1 MSMADV
7 TTGLGYGCTID
18 TSHCKEMLSLFQP
31 LNDVTLSKLLGTIA
45 CTHTGL
51 KMPRTHIQHS
61 VLLLVAAHHWCSRM
75 EEDCDNIFTFFSFT
89 SFRMHAPKTNWT
101 HVMENLEHEG
111 FNVPDE
117 KSFCL
122 LVSVYTKACE
132 TAYNLH
138 QYEVSFTIFPVIL
151 KDSTKIGAIH
161 HLWCVNPNLVLRGFV
176 NTHIDPNNLL
186 RILDICQELKI
197 LSPVLDATPFPFS
210 IKLAAIASWK
220 EHINLEKW
228 LNGNLSTYKDAFY
241 SSVQQQHA
249 AIMNVYQE
257 MCSTFFKILWTITVS
272 LNVNMQFLQVHS
284 RQLAS
289 HQLLE
294 EIKRLHVSSNPKIQS
309 AVTDAATSDG
319 SSEAI
324 EAEANTYCHQMFSGR
339 LSIDAMVQMLS
350 RFKELSD
357 RRWVT
362 EYENVWLSRSFYFN
376 F

>member
-1 MSMADV
+1 MRQRLAAKKQALKEKLLELNVKIDIEEELPNDPEVLGYLPPNGLCRYLGLFSGCSGNDFETVLAEIEKEMSMADV
-7 TTGLGYGCTID
+7 TTELGYGCTID
-18 TSHCKEMLSLFQP
+18 TSHCKEKLSLFQP

-89 SFRMHAPKTNWT
+89 AFRMHAPKTNWR

-132 TAYNLH
+132 
-138 QYEVSFTIFPVIL
+138 
-151 KDSTKIGAIH
+151 
-161 HLWCVNPNLVLRGFV
+161 
-176 NTHIDPNNLL
+176 
-186 RILDICQELKI
+186 I

-228 LNGNLSTYKDAFY
+228 LNGNLSTYKDAFC
-241 SSVQQQHA
+241 
-249 AIMNVYQE
+249 E
-257 MCSTFFKILWTITVS
+257 
-272 LNVNMQFLQVHS
+272 FLQAHS
-284 RQLAS
+284 SQLAS

-324 EAEANTYCHQMFSGR
+324 EAEANTYFHQMFSGR
-339 LSIDAMVQMLS
+339 LSIDAMVQMLA